1 MERKTG
7 KEDCKDRGLERNP
20 KMLLMN
26 LRPENEL
33 LLCCARTQLHAE
45 KVERMASLL
54 QTEMDWPYVSH
65 LGGRHGLIPLLYKN
79 LKSVCPERVPESVMD
94 NFRNHFLLNAGH
106 NVLRTRELLTL
117 LDLFE
122 THHVHAIPY
131 KGPVLAASAYG
142 DLALRQFSDLDI
154 LVQKQDIPKAKDLLI
169 SNGYRWLSELNPTQ
183 QKAYLRSDSGS
194 FVFQKD
200 DGRAVVEV
208 DREITTLREFP
219 FWLDLEPLWKRRVWI
234 SFEGR
239 KVPVFS
245 PEDLLLILCVHGAK
259 HRWDQLN
266 WICDL
271 AELIRVHQGLDW
283 GMLLERASAL
293 GCERILFL
301 GLFLAQ
307 DLLGAPLPS
316 DALKRVESDAAVR
329 SLARYVCE
337 RLFLDGNGS
346 SHGAFGLS
354 SFYLRVSERLRD
366 RAAYCLRLAFT
377 PTVGDWELLPLPQS
391 FAFVYYFVHPM
402 VLTARYGMKSLRDL
416 FNGKNKN

>member
-1 MERKTG
+1 MK
-7 KEDCKDRGLERNP
+7 
-20 KMLLMN
+20 

-33 LLCCARTQLHAE
+33 LLCCTRTQLHPE
-45 KVERMASLL
+45 KVERMISLL
-54 QTEMDWPYVSH
+54 RTEMDWPYVTH

-94 NFRNHFLLNAGH
+94 SFRNHFLVNVGH

-117 LDLFE
+117 LDLLE
-122 THHVHAIPY
+122 THQVHAIPH
-131 KGPVLAASAYG
+131 KGPVLAASVYG

-154 LVQKQDIPKAKDLLI
+154 LVQKKDIQKAKDLLV

-183 QKAYLRSDSGS
+183 QEAYLQSDSGS

-200 DGRAVVEV
+200 DGRALVEV

-219 FWLDLEPLWKRRVWI
+219 FWLDLEPLWKRRVWT

-239 KVPVFS
+239 EVPVFS
-245 PEDLLLILCVHGAK
+245 PEDLLLVLCVHGAK

-271 AELIRVHQGLDW
+271 AELIRVYQGLNW
-283 GMLLERASAL
+283 EMLLERASAL
-293 GCERILFL
+293 GCQRILFL

-316 DALKRVESDAAVR
+316 DVFERVDSDAAVR
-329 SLARYVCE
+329 SLAGDVCE

-391 FAFVYYFVHPM
+391 FAFVYYFIHPT
-402 VLTARYGMKSLRDL
+402 VLTVRYGMKALRGL
-416 FNGKNKN
+416 FNGRNKN